1 MEEFSQSLQCC
12 KSMAGMF
19 QSVLTDCRLLHPGI
33 EDFLDKTKKLE
44 TQLQSTIVTFSSFNE
59 SLKGLAEKTNNHR
72 TGMEWILILENFY
85 CPVKGSSSDIK
96 EWLLE
101 VMGHNDL
108 MNRLLIELT
117 R

>member
-1 MEEFSQSLQCC
+1 
-12 KSMAGMF
+12 MAGMF
-19 QSVLTDCRLLHPGI
+19 QSVLTGCRVLQPGI
-33 EDFLDKTKKLE
+33 EEFLEKTKKLE

-72 TGMEWILILENFY
+72 TGMEWILLLENFY
-85 CPVKGSSSDIK
+85 FPVKGSSSDIK